1 MAKILVADDERSICE
16 AFSGLL
22 ATEGHTALIAA
33 NGQEALRLVRDEQ
46 PRAAFLDVRMPGLD
60 GLAALEQIARIDP
73 ALPVIIMT
81 AHGTLETASRA
92 LRANAFDYLGKPLEL
107 EQVRQVLRRALH
119 HRQAASA
126 AGRAPVAAEPDG
138 RPTLLGRS
146 PAMQELFKLIVLL
159 GSNELTVLVLG
170 ESGVGKELVAR
181 AIHESGKRA
190 SEPFVA
196 VNCAAIPETLIEA
209 ELFGHERGAF
219 TDAREQR
226 RGRFE
231 AAGAGTLFL
240 DEVSE
245 LPLALQGKLLRALQ
259 ERSFERIGSSVP
271 LALAARIIA
280 ASNRDLGT
288 EVRAGRFRADLYHR
302 LNLATLRVPPL
313 RERRSDLPALIA
325 SILARANREIGR
337 DIERL
342 EPEALARLEAYDW
355 PGNVRELEHV
365 IKRSLLTS
373 RGRSLSLHD
382 LVIDDAQREAGGAP
396 SGDAAEHVRKAAQ
409 AYVGALARE
418 PRSGSEWDRDDAARQ
433 VIFQQAVTAFERAL
447 VQAALAATRGNQVA
461 AARLLGIS
469 RTTLRIKLG
478 ERKAAPDEGTP
489 NEAVQDLDRS

>member
-1 MAKILVADDERSICE
+1 MAKILVADDERSICD

-22 ATEGHTALIAA
+22 AAEGHTALIAA
-33 NGQEALRLVRDEQ
+33 NGHEALRLVREERPQ
-46 PRAAFLDVRMPGLD
+46 AAFLDIRMPGLD
-60 GLAALEQIARIDP
+60 GLAALEQIVHLDP
-73 ALPVIIMT
+73 ALPVIVMT

-107 EQVRQVLRRALH
+107 DQVRQALRRALH
-119 HRQAASA
+119 HRRAD
-126 AGRAPVAAEPDG
+126 GGAPVPGPREPDA
-138 RPTLLGRS
+138 RPTLVGQS

-159 GSNELTVLVLG
+159 GANELTVLVLG

-181 AIHESGKRA
+181 AVHESGKRS

-240 DEVSE
+240 DEISE

-259 ERSFERIGSSVP
+259 ERSFERVGSATQI
-271 LALAARIIA
+271 ALTARVIA
-280 ASNRDLGT
+280 ASNRDLAA

-313 RERRSDLPALIA
+313 RARKSDLPALIA

-337 DIERL
+337 DVERL
-342 EPEALARLEAYDW
+342 EPAALARLEAYDW

-373 RGRSLSLHD
+373 RGRSLSVHD
-382 LVIDDAQREAGGAP
+382 LVIDGAQLQEGGALRA
-396 SGDAAEHVRKAAQ
+396 DAAEHVRRAVR
-409 AYVGALARE
+409 AYIGAG
-418 PRSGSEWDRDDAARQ
+418 SGWDRNGAGGARPE
-433 VIFQQAVTAFERAL
+433 IFQEAVAAFEGELIR
-447 VQAALAATRGNQVA
+447 AALAATRGNQVA

-469 RTTLRIKLG
+469 RTTLRIKLV
-478 ERKAAPDEGTP
+478 ERKAALLEETP
-489 NEAVQDLDRS
+489 AQSVQDLDRS